1 MLIRPQDAGCH
12 RPAPSSDTLRLMA
25 GRAQDRDHT
34 EPRRQGSFSA
44 WREDAGQLAAR
55 RKGLS
60 CSLGRRPVSPGL
72 PGGAV
77 ASGPRISPQAAHLRC
92 PPTVEQDHGLFRSRP
107 AFRPQALHATCH
119 SNGLQGAPAP
129 RVRAREGLVW
139 WGGQRHTQGRG
150 SPSNSPHVNFLL
162 LPSPHVAYVS
172 PYSSRVQAET
182 GLEGLRSRAGSAPS
196 RCSRRESV
204 SWPFPAS
211 GGALVPWLVTLSH
224 GGHPSDL

>member
-12 RPAPSSDTLRLMA
+12 RPVPSSDTLRLMA

-55 RKGLS
+55 HKGLS

-77 ASGPRISPQAAHLRC
+77 ASGPRISPQAAHPRC

-119 SNGLQGAPAP
+119 SNGVPAP

-139 WGGQRHTQGRG
+139 WWWGAMPHTGPGEPLKQPPRSFPTAAVATRG
-150 SPSNSPHVNFLL
+150 VRVPLQLSSP
-162 LPSPHVAYVS
+162 
-172 PYSSRVQAET
+172 
-182 GLEGLRSRAGSAPS
+182 G
-196 RCSRRESV
+196 
-204 SWPFPAS
+204 
-211 GGALVPWLVTLSH
+211 
-224 GGHPSDL
+224 